1 LTRSLLAETRVFG
14 DSLATSPEMSAFIF
28 DSRNAS
34 EVLQPKDFLRLAMY
48 YASWFTVVESA
59 FKVNEQKLMEP
70 SVYEHIRVT
79 TRTLDCFNLR
89 IWWKMTRDSYA
100 PDFASDVDD
109 AVAEWDKAKLQG

>member
-1 LTRSLLAETRVFG
+1 
-14 DSLATSPEMSAFIF
+14 
-28 DSRNAS
+28 
-34 EVLQPKDFLRLAMY
+34 MY

-79 TRTLDCFNLR
+79 TRTLDCFNMR
-89 IWWKMTRDSYA
+89 IWWKMARDSYA

-109 AVAEWDKAKLQG
+109 AFAEWDKAKLHG